1 MAVFFGSAGGVDLS
15 DFVKGGKSS
24 FDLRLPAATVASGM
38 VYKVDCFYPCG
49 TGDQQ
54 IDLSDY
60 EADTWQTFE
69 VPVAQLVG
77 SGLDVT
83 SVNAGL
89 VLFPTWG
96 DQQGLSF
103 EVANI
108 RYEAEGRASPRYP
121 RPW

>member
-1 MAVFFGSAGGVDLS
+1 
-15 DFVKGGKSS
+15 
-24 FDLRLPAATVASGM
+24 M

-108 RYEAEGRASPRYP
+108 RYEAEGRVSPRYP
-121 RPW
+121 RPLYLLTGVDGTMGRGHCRLR